1 MNHRTEPILAI
12 DPGLR
17 DLGMAVLSGRRLA
30 AAGALTLRRL
40 PRSARLKEVR
50 RHVKGWLRLHHPH
63 AIVMEKTYHHPL
75 PWLDDVHRLTL
86 TVRRLARLQ
95 GIPFATYSPQQVRQG
110 VLGNGRAT
118 KAEAAVAVAV
128 RFPQLRV
135 YLTQDR
141 KWKERFWQNM
151 FDAVA
156 LAMHHQT
163 ATQPPSR
170 GR

>member
-17 DLGMAVLSGRRLA
+17 DLGMAVLVGNRLA
-30 AAGALTLRRL
+30 ASGALTLRRL
-40 PRSARLKEVR
+40 PRGARLPEVR
-50 RHVKGWLRLHHPH
+50 RHVKGWLRLHRPR
-63 AIVMEKTYHHPL
+63 AVVMEKTYHHPL
-75 PWLDDVHRLTL
+75 PWLDGVHRLTL
-86 TVRRLARLQ
+86 TVRRLARKE
-95 GIPFATYSPQQVRQG
+95 GVPFQVYSPQEVRQY

-118 KAEAAVAVAV
+118 KAEAAVAVAL

-156 LAMHHQT
+156 LALHHQ
-163 ATQPPSR
+163 ATIQPPSR